1 MLSHGRDR
9 QLFAMEPMDGGF
21 RVIRHVAVLLLFVSL
36 PRPAVLLVTS
46 RKKPDKWTPPKGGW
60 EIGETLLAAAM
71 REASEEAGLN
81 RHHALLKEAVVQRR
95 QAHADDVAD
104 RVVDDSGKGQP
115 SFLDKAFEKL
125 NDDSEK
131 DAKALAKAIEK
142 IPLPLQEFCLTR
154 GIEPAAI
161 LGKDPSVKVTFA
173 TRFHAVMLHIA
184 NSDESLLLSGDSF
197 PEAHERSRQWVTL
210 DEMAPRGDVNVKKPF
225 DDLIA
230 GAVWTAS

>member
-1 MLSHGRDR
+1 LRSSTTI
-9 QLFAMEPMDGGF
+9 P
-21 RVIRHVAVLLLFVSL
+21 
-36 PRPAVLLVTS
+36 
-46 RKKPDKWTPPKGGW
+46 
-60 EIGETLLAAAM
+60 
-71 REASEEAGLN
+71 N
-81 RHHALLKEAVVQRR
+81 
-95 QAHADDVAD
+95 
-104 RVVDDSGKGQP
+104 
-115 SFLDKAFEKL
+115 
-125 NDDSEK
+125 K

-184 NSDESLLLSGDSF
+184 NGDESLLLSGDSF

-210 DEMAPRGDVNVKKPF
+210 DEMAPRGDVSVKKPF

-230 GAVWTAS
+230 DAVWTAP